1 MEKKTLSDD
10 IIHTHAHEVLK
21 QFYGYTSF
29 RPHQLDI
36 ITSTLRGCDTL
47 VLMPTG
53 GGKSLCYQ
61 IPAIMSEGCAIVV
74 SPLIALMHDQVSG
87 LIANGIPAASINSL
101 QSEADNRSIMEQVYA
116 GRIKLLYIS
125 PERLL
130 AELPKWANDMPV
142 SLIAIDEAHCIS
154 QWGHDFRPEYTR
166 LACMKQHFPDIPV
179 MALTATADKITRSDI
194 ARQLQLSSGHR
205 EYVGSF
211 DRPNILLQVIPD
223 PGKSQR
229 ISAIARLIATHPT
242 DTGIVYCMTRKG
254 ADSMHAELSKR
265 GFRSACYHAALPA
278 ETRRKAQRDFINGD
292 IQVICATVAFGMG
305 IDKSNI
311 RWVVHNNMPSS
322 IEHYYQEIGRAG
334 RDGMPSL
341 ALMFYSVGDMI
352 TLRKFAMDSGQPE
365 INMAKLTRMKEYCET
380 TVCRRRVLLSYFSE
394 LLDHDCHSC
403 DICSSPPQRYNA
415 LIPVQKALSAIIR
428 VDEQVGV
435 SMLVDIL
442 RGSQRGDLVA
452 HGYHKIRTYGAGAD
466 LSVAQWQHIIM
477 QMVQLGI
484 IDIAYNQGR
493 TLKATP
499 YGLSLLKGS
508 APVMMTNYTAT
519 TGAKTKEKKQAAHS
533 HNADTLFEHLKKV
546 RLQLARTAGLPAYL
560 VFSDRTLSL
569 IADSKPRSYNEFSA
583 IDGVSRRKAT
593 MYSSTFI
600 SAIKE
605 WELHHS

>member
-1 MEKKTLSDD
+1 MEKKTLSDE
-10 IIHTHAHEVLK
+10 IIRTRALEALK
-21 QFYGYTSF
+21 QFYGYSSF
-29 RPHQLDI
+29 RPLQLDI
-36 ITSTLRGCDTL
+36 ITSVLRGSDTL

-87 LIANGIPAASINSL
+87 LIANGIPAATINSL
-101 QSEADNRSIMEQVYA
+101 QSEADNRAIMEQVYA

-130 AELPKWANDMPV
+130 AELPKWAGDMPV

-154 QWGHDFRPEYTR
+154 QWGHDFRPEYTK
-166 LACMKQHFPDIPV
+166 LSCLKQHFPDIPIL
-179 MALTATADKITRSDI
+179 ALTATADKITRSDI
-194 ARQLQLSSGHR
+194 AEQLQFGSDHR
-205 EYVGSF
+205 QFTGSF
-211 DRPNILLQVIPD
+211 DRPNIHLQVIPD

-229 ISAIARLIATHPT
+229 ISTIARLISSHPT

-265 GFRSACYHAALPA
+265 GFRSAVYHAALPA

-334 RDGMPSL
+334 RDGMAAL

-352 TLRKFAMDSGQPE
+352 TLRKFAMESGQVE
-365 INMAKLTRMKEYCET
+365 INMAKLARMKEYCET

-394 LLDHDCHSC
+394 LMDHDCHSC
-403 DICSSPPQRYNA
+403 DICASPPRRYDA
-415 LIPVQKALSAIIR
+415 LIPVQKALSAVLR
-428 VDEQVGV
+428 VNEQVGV

-452 HGYHKIRTYGAGAD
+452 HGYHHIRTYGAGAD

-493 TLKATP
+493 TLKVTP
-499 YGLSLLKGS
+499 YGMSLLKGNT
-508 APVMMTNYTAT
+508 PVMMTALTAAPSST
-519 TGAKTKEKKQAAHS
+519 KTKGKKQSVHDA
-533 HNADTLFEHLKKV
+533 NTLFEHLKKV
-546 RLQLARTAGLPAYL
+546 RLQLARAAGLPAYL

-569 IADSKPRSYNEFSA
+569 IADTKPRDYNQFSA

-605 WELHHS
+605 WESRQP